1 MLNFNPDKRP
11 EIGYLLSK
19 KIFGAEVREGATY
32 TIKEFVRQKTF
43 RKSNKAQG
51 VMHANV
57 K

>member
-19 KIFGAEVREGATY
+19 KIFGAEEREGATY